1 MLNIKFCFINLQCFE
16 LLAGPNVLVVHC
28 TNRDSSKQDQYTMTF
43 AACMAT
49 RAATGTERRA
59 RPAKGLKKSME

>member
-1 MLNIKFCFINLQCFE
+1 MLNLWFCFTKLQCLE
-16 LLAGPNVLVVHC
+16 LLADRNVGHC
-28 TNRDSSKQDQYTMTF
+28 KNRESSKQDQYTMTF

>member
-1 MLNIKFCFINLQCFE
+1 MNSKLAHQNKPNFRFCFTKKCPSQEFN
-16 LLAGPNVLVVHC
+16 
-28 TNRDSSKQDQYTMTF
+28 TMTL
-43 AACMAT
+43 AAGMAT